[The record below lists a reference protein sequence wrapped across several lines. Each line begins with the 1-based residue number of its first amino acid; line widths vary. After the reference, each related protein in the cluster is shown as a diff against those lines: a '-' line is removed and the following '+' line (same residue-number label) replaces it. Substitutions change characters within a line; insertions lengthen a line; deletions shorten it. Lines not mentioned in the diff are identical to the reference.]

1 MISLPT
7 SLETSLQHYRNTART
22 LFAARP
28 TLSSVV
34 DSLVQAALDQQAP
47 DLRVQGQR
55 IQAETL
61 WLGEREPASRYRYSG
76 LSEVLLRRFSEG
88 WSPRYDAPD
97 SILVSRAP
105 GSPVE
110 VAVTT
115 VDLKRLGAT
124 LDDWGDALLE
134 VFKAQLVAFWNE
146 PVPGWAGKVP
156 GSDAWV
162 PGWDRHAP
170 EIPSR
175 CAALSNLLFVSMYG
189 TGSMPNSQALQASQ
203 RLPKAL
209 VSEDQ
214 SIRDSLLGKNA
225 LAAYLLHAKGRRQ
238 RLGVTPVAVVFAR
251 QLSASEFAYFLLRPG
266 HDVKRLQ
273 PVDEL
278 WTLLRG
284 QVPDPG
290 KVDLIPSQLNVFDNL
305 AGALLENQLRALERL
320 PRGVTQGAGESW
332 SARVERITDPG
343 DWFATPAPA
352 PLTPLQRRVREVA
365 PLWLLNAGEAD
376 RRGYAG
382 LLSTLV
388 AALGKSSSHS
398 IFDEVASLSRFSR
411 QALRAAMARRHPRMP
426 EIRMQDIQL
435 TLEKYRRK
443 PLLPDVLGEFEE
455 VQLTLP
461 ELALEN
467 LDDFRFGATRMR
479 VRLAADVPL
488 PDWMTADY
496 LLELIAEVDIGAG
509 YPAYLRQRLLDDTR
523 YAVFRQQ
530 RFFHQIQA
538 QLPLAALELKLRGE
552 QGMTEMGYRL
562 VRAMLAFD
570 ARDRQ
575 VDGLPIVLRPLAFLA
590 SPRASPDK
598 AAGMF
603 LIEPRDTRRGPHLL
617 YRPLFDPPLGEYVSR
632 PALLEAV
639 GQSGALQDSVLAWL
653 PANRR
658 AVYANGGFRQPHLG
672 SVLPGDEAAPLPA
685 PAAPA
690 TLGGEEVAEDYVHH
704 LFHACINAVIRQA
717 DMQLWSNAEKR
728 WARLKDSGWQ
738 LFSSMLMF
746 ASGPLTQASWL
757 ILLYRGIR
765 QDLPALQGDDEDA
778 RAQGWAD
785 MLSNLAAV
793 LLHEV
798 TADEREPL
806 PESFT
811 TPESADQREPL
822 AIEGEVSLERITAPP
837 TSDDSPPLPFDLS
850 WSNPRQALSMA
861 SRKALEKFS
870 VRGFDT
876 PPRLDGLGSVSASGP
891 NKGLVHL
898 GGPGDTGWHALIENA
913 LYQVAWSDDGPR
925 VVDASGVPG
934 PFLERDEQGRW
945 RFDLRLRLRG
955 GSGRETVQARLQRK
969 LRDRVSALHEQMTQ
983 ASARIGT
990 LLNDAEILRK
1000 RLETMSEG
1008 KTAKNF
1014 SDRQRSD
1021 KRREYLGK
1029 LEGLQVAL
1037 EEKIRLI
1044 KAFND
1049 NRQVVPKSATL
1060 VAALADSVRNCRTL
1074 LNLSLAVGR
1083 EGSLSAREI
1092 NEMIAADSD
1101 ARYAQVVANLKNN
1114 VEITDKQILWSTRE
1128 YAALD
1133 ELRALPELGPAQAAA
1148 LQQAPV
1154 QPFTPLDWQAV
1165 QLSTLLALTLD
1176 ELPLQITLQMDDQIF
1191 AAIKHSAEQTRYV
1204 TNTINRL
1211 SAEDPRQ
1218 DRIDA
1223 LLTAVNRYDE
1233 THDLLNYLQG
1243 LMPQQRLL
1251 EYATRLSRL
1260 LAQLREGALNRLFE
1274 LWEEAAPAEPDPVP
1288 RPAPVAGGTRK
1299 KFIRTR
1305 NREVFVGRV
1314 CERTPEQEDE
1324 IVEITDPNGAL
1335 VSAFKENKE
1344 DARDTFWEEV
1354 KAEPAPPIPRKVGLS
1369 RLVTQGQ
1376 AEREGVEALIRQ
1388 VMALT
1393 GTSKDPRDLQG
1404 ILELK
1409 AQKLNALA
1417 DDIQQALT
1425 ESGGT
1430 SAPMKTAQ
1438 TLKDSLRRE
1447 AAGLIAEGRQA
1458 RITAIKRNPPR
1469 LARLQY
1475 LKEQDQVDIH
1485 RAGGRQAQEQGGFL
1499 QEYVVSH
1506 KDGRPLWYAHF
1517 HYPAATTADAGFVS
1531 AHLKTL
1537 AQRRLGSKAQA
1548 TARHRAATRIE
1559 AGQGGRAQLT
1569 LDIHRGQILD
1579 KPVAQALFFNT
1590 GEVDRAT

>member
-1 MISLPT
+1 MISLPA
-7 SLETSLQHYRNTART
+7 SLETSLQHYRNTARA

-28 TLSSVV
+28 KLSAVAG
-34 DSLVQAALDQQAP
+34 SLVQAALDQQAP
-47 DLRVQGQR
+47 DLKVQGQR

-61 WLGEREPASRYRYSG
+61 WLGERESASGYRYTR

-97 SILVSRAP
+97 LILVSRAP

-110 VAVTT
+110 IAVTT

-124 LDDWGDALLE
+124 LNQWGDALLE

-146 PVPGWAGKVP
+146 PVPDWAGKVP

-170 EIPSR
+170 QVPSR

-189 TGSMPNSQALQASQ
+189 AGSLPNSLALQANQ

-225 LAAYLLHAKGRRQ
+225 LAAYLLYAKGRRQ
-238 RLGVTPVAVVFAR
+238 PFGVTPVAVVFAR
-251 QLSASEFAYFLLRPG
+251 QLSASDFAYFLLRPG
-266 HDVKRLQ
+266 HDVQRLQ

-284 QVPDPG
+284 QLPDPG
-290 KVDLIPSQLNVFDNL
+290 KVELIPSQLNVFDNL
-305 AGALLENQLRALERL
+305 AGALLENQLRALEHL
-320 PRGVTQGAGESW
+320 PRGVTSRAGAGEPW

-343 DWFATPAPA
+343 DWFATSEPA
-352 PLTPLQRRVREVA
+352 PLTPLQRRVREAA
-365 PLWLLNAGEAD
+365 PLWLLNAGEMD

-382 LLSTLV
+382 LLSSLV
-388 AALGKSSSHS
+388 TALGKSSSHS

-411 QALRAAMARRHPRMP
+411 QALREAMARRHPQMP
-426 EIRMQDIQL
+426 AIRMQDILL

-467 LDDFRFGATRMR
+467 LDDFRFGATKMR
-479 VRLAADVPL
+479 IRLAADVSP

-496 LLELIAEVDIGAG
+496 LLELITEVDIGAG
-509 YPAYLRQRLLDDTR
+509 YPTYLRQRLLDDTR

-530 RFFHQIQA
+530 RFLHQIQA

-552 QGMTEMGYRL
+552 QGMTAMGYRW
-562 VRAMLAFD
+562 VRAVLAFD
-570 ARDRQ
+570 VRERQ
-575 VDGLPIVLRPLAFLA
+575 VDGLPIVLRPLVFQA
-590 SPRASPDK
+590 SPGASPDK
-598 AAGMF
+598 VAGMF
-603 LIEPRDTRRGPHLL
+603 LIEPRDITRGPHLL
-617 YRPLFDPPLGEYVSR
+617 YRPLFDPPLSEHVSR
-632 PALLEAV
+632 PALLEAI
-639 GQSGALQDSVLAWL
+639 GQPGALQDSVLAWL
-653 PANRR
+653 AANRR
-658 AVYANGGFRQPHLG
+658 AVYANGGFRQPHLA
-672 SVLPGDEAAPLPA
+672 SVLPGDEAAPLPT
-685 PAAPA
+685 PPVPA
-690 TLGGEEVAEDYVHH
+690 TLGIEEVAEDYVHH

-717 DMQLWSNAEKR
+717 DMQLLSNAEKR

-757 ILLYRGIR
+757 ILLYRGVR
-765 QDLPALQGDDEDA
+765 QDLPGLQSDDEDA

-793 LLHEV
+793 LSHEV
-798 TADEREPL
+798 TAGEREAL
-806 PESFT
+806 PESFMT
-811 TPESADQREPL
+811 KASADQREPL
-822 AIEGEVSLERITAPP
+822 VTGGEVSLERISAPLV
-837 TSDDSPPLPFDLS
+837 TDDSPSLPFDLS
-850 WSNPRQALSMA
+850 WSNPRRALSAA
-861 SRKALEKFS
+861 SRKALETFG
-870 VRGFDT
+870 VRVFDT
-876 PPRLDGLGSVSASGP
+876 PPRLDNLGSVAASGP
-891 NKGLVHL
+891 NEGLVHL
-898 GGPGDTGWHALIENA
+898 GGAGDKGWHVLIENT

-925 VVDASGVPG
+925 VVDGSGTPG

-945 RFDLRLRLRG
+945 RLDLRLRLRG

-969 LRDRVSALHEQMTQ
+969 LRDRASALHGQMTE
-983 ASARIGT
+983 ASARIGS
-990 LLNDAEILRK
+990 LLNEAEILRK
-1000 RLETMSEG
+1000 RLETMTEG

-1029 LEGLQVAL
+1029 LEGLQAAL
-1037 EEKIRLI
+1037 EEKIRLV
-1044 KAFND
+1044 KELND
-1049 NRQVVPKSATL
+1049 NRQVVPRPATL

-1092 NEMIAADSD
+1092 DQMIAADTD
-1101 ARYAQVVANLKNN
+1101 VRYAQVVANLKNN
-1114 VEITDKQILWSTRE
+1114 VEITDKQIFWSTRE
-1128 YAALD
+1128 YAVLD
-1133 ELRALPELGPAQAAA
+1133 ELRAMPEPGPAQTTA
-1148 LQQAPV
+1148 LEQALV
-1154 QPFTPLDWQAV
+1154 QPFAPLDWQAV
-1165 QLSTLLALTLD
+1165 QLPTLLALTLD

-1251 EYATRLSRL
+1251 EYATRLSGL
-1260 LAQLREGALNRLFE
+1260 LAQLREGALNRLFD
-1274 LWEEAAPAEPDPVP
+1274 LWEETAPAEPEPVP
-1288 RPAPVAGGTRK
+1288 KPGPAAGGPRK

-1314 CERTPEQEDE
+1314 RERTPEQEDE
-1324 IVEITDPNGAL
+1324 IVEITDPNGEL
-1335 VSAFKENKE
+1335 VSAFKENKA
-1344 DARDTFWEEV
+1344 DAQDRFWEEV

-1417 DDIQQALT
+1417 DDIQQAL
-1425 ESGGT
+1425 SDGSGT
-1430 SAPMKTAQ
+1430 STQVRTAQ
-1438 TLKDSLRRE
+1438 TLKDSLRHE
-1447 AAGLIAEGRQA
+1447 ADRLIAEGRQA
-1458 RITAIKRNPPR
+1458 RIAAIKRNPPQ

-1485 RAGGRQAQEQGGFL
+1485 RAGGRQAEGQGGFL
-1499 QEYVVSH
+1499 QEYVISH

-1537 AQRRLGSKAQA
+1537 AQRRNGAWAARPRPRPGNARRPGS
-1548 TARHRAATRIE
+1548 RP
-1559 AGQGGRAQLT
+1559 GRAVG
-1569 LDIHRGQILD
+1569 RS
-1579 KPVAQALFFNT
+1579 
-1590 GEVDRAT
+1590 